1 MKNKILVLLLLFSV
15 SLFAQAKPDYNNW
28 KLSLN
33 CLGPICVGMSIEQA
47 SKIINLEPVFD
58 EYTTVL
64 NDQGNISTF
73 KTYQEAIKLPN
84 HCFHISFEHPL
95 LKNVGFMITNKH
107 ISRIEIDG
115 ESIKTLSGIG
125 IGDSEE
131 KVKKTY
137 KDKITIEPHQ
147 YEEKGHYLIYKPKD
161 KADQKYNLL
170 FETDGKKV
178 IRFRSGYAEE
188 VYLCEGCS

>member
-1 MKNKILVLLLLFSV
+1 MKNKILLLLLLFPV

-131 KVKKTY
+131 KVKKAY

-161 KADQKYNLL
+161 KADQKGN
-170 FETDGKKV
+170 V
-178 IRFRSGYAEE
+178 
-188 VYLCEGCS
+188 

>member
-1 MKNKILVLLLLFSV
+1 MQNKILLSLLFLSV
-15 SLFAQAKPDYNNW
+15 SSFAEAKPNYNNW

-33 CLGPICVGMSIEQA
+33 CLGPICVGMTIEQA
-47 SKIINLEPVFD
+47 SKIINLKPVLGGD
-58 EYTTVL
+58 ALASDDKGLY
-64 NDQGNISTF
+64 DA
-73 KTYQEAIKLPN
+73 KTYQEAIKSPN

-131 KVKKTY
+131 KVKKAY

>member
-1 MKNKILVLLLLFSV
+1 MKNKILLVLLFLSV
-15 SLFAQAKPDYNNW
+15 SLFAAYAKPDYNNW

-47 SKIINLEPVFD
+47 SKIIKLEPVFD
-58 EYTTVL
+58 ETVVS
-64 NDQGNISTF
+64 DEGSISTF

-84 HCFHISFEHPL
+84 HCFHISFENPH

-131 KVKKTY
+131 KVKKVY
-137 KDKITIEPHQ
+137 KGKITIEHHV
-147 YEEKGHYLIYKPKD
+147 YVEKGHYLIYKPKD
-161 KADQKYNLL
+161 KADQKYWLL

-178 IRFRSGYAEE
+178 ISFRSGYAKE
-188 VYLCEGCS
+188 VYSCEGCL

>member
-1 MKNKILVLLLLFSV
+1 MKNKILLLLLFSV
-15 SLFAQAKPDYNNW
+15 SLFAQAKTDYNNW

-47 SKIINLEPVFD
+47 SKITNLKPVMD
-58 EYTTVL
+58 ENNTVIDNNGL
-64 NDQGNISTF
+64 SHTF
-73 KTYQEAIKLPN
+73 KTYQEAIKSPN

>member
-1 MKNKILVLLLLFSV
+1 MKKFFLLVLLFSASLL
-15 SLFAQAKPDYNNW
+15 AAKPYYNNW

-47 SKIINLEPVFD
+47 SKITNLEVGHY
-58 EYTTVL
+58 EKASL
-64 NDQGNISTF
+64 KEAKRMIKESTG
-73 KTYQEAIKLPN
+73 
-84 HCFHISFEHPL
+84 HCFYLVPTQKPL
-95 LKNVGFMITNKH
+95 AGKVEFMVTNKH
-107 ISRIEIDG
+107 ISTIEINSK
-115 ESIKTLSGIG
+115 EIKTLSGIG
-125 IGDSEE
+125 IGDSEG

-137 KDKITIEPHQ
+137 KGKIKEDKLSKYDVGGGDNHNFV
-147 YEEKGHYLIYKPKD
+147 YVAKD